1 MNRRVHTRQHSRR
14 QSSIWV
20 AFVILAMLASSLMAL
35 SSPAAAQPTETP
47 PAEDVPLDPTPDP
60 AAQPTEPPIVQP
72 TEAPVIEPTED
83 PVALP
88 PEGQPDTA
96 PQTTQVDDS
105 GSLVLRYR
113 VCPPGTDLT
122 ATDPAALAGSCTE
135 QQAGVTFD
143 LRSNTFNVQLGV
155 QNTGDAGPSGELV
168 FDDLLVGSVT
178 LTRVAD
184 PVDSMAVFCQ
194 GNTPQGNTKPY
205 ARYSLA
211 PVQQWQGTSF
221 DIVSEEQVAC
231 DWYVAEAAEGDIT
244 VIIRKYA
251 CPVGFAY
258 DAADPDI
265 YDFALNCQDSPGAV
279 NFSVFEAGGGGY
291 DGGVKPTSGGAQGGI
306 TNSVEFDDVANVPLW
321 IYEELP
327 AGYGD
332 PVAFCGVDDFL
343 GQDVLPS
350 RYYPWNAGKI
360 ELDAPGEEN
369 VVQCDWY
376 NILSGGDNSVTVY
389 KWDCVPGTDH
399 GQTMGYYQ
407 GEGQDEGPCEIE
419 HLNIPITLIDGNG
432 PRATTTQANGTQ
444 WDDVVLDQNG
454 AFQIVEE
461 IPAGYGDPMVFCGT
475 LDDDE
480 QQPVTAAN
488 GTITIQ
494 PAMSSFTY
502 QCNWY
507 NIPYQDST
515 VTIRKWECPQGATIE
530 PTRDAYA
537 AACTQPM
544 DGVTFDLTDSKGLR
558 SMVTAGGQA
567 QWTDVAEGAVT
578 ITEAVPPGYHPQ
590 PFVVCGWTAT
600 SGGAVIDAFPQ
611 PVEATNGVLHTSIQ
625 YSATNYFCDWYNTYA
640 GPGEVTINKWTCPE
654 GYDPFAWNAD
664 PKNDCTELTNGVTFI
679 LDQPVGVDLQTD
691 TGDSINGAVYFGGL
705 EPGAYTV
712 TEIVPDGIAMV
723 FVYDCVGLN
732 TGAVHPMPL
741 SVGPTLAM
749 SIAGGDEIVCDWM
762 NVPAYDPDFG
772 WMTVYKYICWT
783 PSYVSDVDCEVFEDG
798 KAFDLE
804 IWNGANWVGVVS
816 GTTNAAGQLTWI
828 NLDAG
833 TYRLTEDNGT
843 PCRIESNMLDGDGN
857 LVVQQ
862 NAGTIVKVYNCS
874 TTPPV
879 PGGKMPTKYPN
890 TGVEPVGT
898 SDDAGSLFAVAGL
911 LGAGSLS
918 RRQFLRRAAAPTLA
932 VGAGSL
938 LFGTGIARQTIVP
951 IELPG
956 AAIGTPG
963 ADCLFP
969 ATPVATPGA
978 APSADSTPVAC
989 ARGAVPMRVA
999 IGEIEVDAE
1008 IEILE
1013 TIGGEMQAPTGA
1025 VDVAW
1030 YKESARLGETGNI
1043 LLAGHLN
1050 YWGVPE
1056 GVFFRL
1062 EALSEGDAV
1071 ELEGDDG
1078 ETYRYIVE
1086 WAENFPSDEEPPEE
1100 TLGHTDNQSL
1110 TLITCGGEWSAEI
1123 AEYDHRTVVRA
1134 VRDVEPVG

>member
-1 MNRRVHTRQHSRR
+1 I
-14 QSSIWV
+14 SIV
-20 AFVILAMLASSLMAL
+20 PAS
-35 SSPAAAQPTETP
+35 TP
-47 PAEDVPLDPTPDP
+47 FT
-60 AAQPTEPPIVQP
+60 
-72 TEAPVIEPTED
+72 
-83 PVALP
+83 
-88 PEGQPDTA
+88 
-96 PQTTQVDDS
+96 
-105 GSLVLRYR
+105 Y
-113 VCPPGTDLT
+113 
-122 ATDPAALAGSCTE
+122 
-135 QQAGVTFD
+135 
-143 LRSNTFNVQLGV
+143 
-155 QNTGDAGPSGELV
+155 
-168 FDDLLVGSVT
+168 
-178 LTRVAD
+178 
-184 PVDSMAVFCQ
+184 
-194 GNTPQGNTKPY
+194 
-205 ARYSLA
+205 
-211 PVQQWQGTSF
+211 
-221 DIVSEEQVAC
+221 
-231 DWYVAEAAEGDIT
+231 
-244 VIIRKYA
+244 
-251 CPVGFAY
+251 
-258 DAADPDI
+258 
-265 YDFALNCQDSPGAV
+265 
-279 NFSVFEAGGGGY
+279 
-291 DGGVKPTSGGAQGGI
+291 
-306 TNSVEFDDVANVPLW
+306 
-321 IYEELP
+321 
-327 AGYGD
+327 
-332 PVAFCGVDDFL
+332 
-343 GQDVLPS
+343 
-350 RYYPWNAGKI
+350 
-360 ELDAPGEEN
+360 
-369 VVQCDWY
+369 QCNWY
-376 NILSGGDNSVTVY
+376 NLPYLPGSITAY
-389 KWDCVPGTDH
+389 KWECVPGTEY
-399 GQTMGYYQ
+399 GQTMAYYQ
-407 GEGQDEGPCEIE
+407 GDGLDEGPCETE
-419 HLNIPITLIDGNG
+419 HLNIPISLIDGNG
-432 PRATTTQANGTQ
+432 ERATTTQANGTQ

-454 AFQIVEE
+454 QFRIVEQ
-461 IPAGYGDPMVFCGT
+461 IPAGFGDPMVFCGT

-480 QQPVTAAN
+480 QQPVIAT
-488 GTITIQ
+488 GGEFTIQ
-494 PAMSSFTY
+494 PTTSPFNY
-502 QCNWY
+502 QCNIY

-515 VTIRKWECPQGATIE
+515 VTVRKWECPQDTLIE
-530 PTRDAYA
+530 MTTEAHQMS
-537 AACTQPM
+537 CTQPQ
-544 DGVTFDLTDSKGLR
+544 DGVNFTLTDTKGPR
-558 SMVTAGGQA
+558 SMVTAGGQV
-567 QWTDVAEGAVT
+567 QWTDVAQGAVT
-578 ITEAVPPGYHPQ
+578 IAETVPPGYHPQ
-590 PFVVCGWTAT
+590 PFVVCGWSTDNEGSAPT
-600 SGGAVIDAFPQ
+600 VPPT
-611 PVEATNGVLHTSIQ
+611 PVAATNGVHHFSIQ
-625 YSATNYFCDWYNTYA
+625 YPATRYLCDWYNTFA
-640 GPGEVTINKWTCPE
+640 GPGELTINKWTCPE

-804 IWNGANWVGVVS
+804 IWNGANWVGVAS

-833 TYRLTEDNGT
+833 TYRLAEDNGT
-843 PCRIESNMLDGDGN
+843 PCRIESNMLDGDAN

-862 NAGTIVKVYNCS
+862 NTGTIVKVYNCS

-918 RRQFLRRAAAPTLA
+918 RRQFLRRAAAPTFA

-978 APSADSTPVAC
+978 TPSADSTPVAC

-1062 EALSEGDAV
+1062 EALAEGDAV